1 MRKGITPKIF
11 QLNPAQRQAVETIE
25 GPVMVIAGPGTGKTQ
40 TLTARIAQILK
51 TTDTPPDGILALT
64 FTDAAAREMRE
75 RLTAAIG
82 PTAYYVNIQTFHAF
96 CSGIIRENPDIFPTV
111 GSMEALSNLE
121 RVNLF
126 RSLID
131 SLPLSDIRPHA
142 APYLYTQSII
152 SAIADLKRESLGPE
166 EFHKFLKTQSP
177 ASLQDKKY
185 YRRNQE
191 LYLVYQAYQQEL
203 AKIGRYDFV
212 DMITLVDTAFKA
224 DSDFLLTH
232 QQRFLYFLADEY
244 QDTNAAQQELLLL
257 LTSYWKDQANIFVVG
272 DDDQAIFRFQGA
284 SIENILNFHQS
295 FPAAKLVVL
304 DHSYRSPQ
312 NLLDAARA
320 VISHNKLSLVGQI
333 PGVTKN
339 LKSES
344 EIERAEDGIFETIE
358 EEPSKTLLA
367 NKPGGDDELSED
379 SKPSVSKKYRRGS
392 ILTGRFS
399 SGPVEMFFVAKKI
412 QELIAAGIPPK
423 DIAVIYR
430 HHQDGAEL
438 ADMLARLN
446 INFDIEGG
454 KNVLTD
460 PTVQRAL
467 LLMRAVYGLRNNQ
480 EGIDLFTL
488 LNYPF
493 INCDPLDILKLT
505 RFAADSKINL
515 WETLIKE
522 KLRVA
527 REGVPVERPQ
537 SVSVETR
544 TSDGD
549 RARQDPHR
557 SAIELS
563 NPSALDKICSVLV
576 ELQKDDAES
585 PFVLFF
591 EKLINKTGLLDWC
604 LRQTDAVDRLNALN
618 SLFSEI
624 KRLNSTDHHLNLESF
639 LNIIELM
646 QTQKVPLYEQDLDI
660 RSDSVTLTTAHR
672 AKGRE
677 FSVVF
682 IIKAIDGK
690 WGNNSVRELLKL
702 PEGIITHTDL
712 SRKEKNEDER
722 RLFYVAMTRAKNQ
735 LIITS
740 SQTYQTSYGRK
751 ETVQSM
757 FTAEI
762 PSELKTNIEI
772 ETYEHGVKAILET
785 LLAPVENPRP
795 STDETAFL
803 KTVISTMKLSPTALN
818 TYLACPY
825 KFKLNNLLR
834 APRAKDPAM
843 SFGSAI
849 HKALEQFFR
858 QYQKNRLLPD
868 KSILHQSFSAALD
881 REILTPVQQ
890 ERLIKRGM
898 DALSAYF
905 QQYRQEF
912 VAPLAVEKFFGY
924 GFSKVILGSVP
935 LGGKID
941 KIEFVNSDL
950 KKVRVIDYKTGRPK
964 SRNDIEGKT
973 ALGNGDYKRQ
983 LVFYQ
988 LLADLDQNFRFTVA
1002 ETELDFVEADKNTG
1016 KLKKERFAITK
1027 DEVEELKKII
1037 FKAWSDI
1044 LALKFPRTTE
1054 VKKHC
1059 PRCQWLLHCWP
1070 DGLPVKNEQLSLLNS

>member
-1 MRKGITPKIF
+1 
-11 QLNPAQRQAVETIE
+11 
-25 GPVMVIAGPGTGKTQ
+25 
-40 TLTARIAQILK
+40 
-51 TTDTPPDGILALT
+51 
-64 FTDAAAREMRE
+64 
-75 RLTAAIG
+75 
-82 PTAYYVNIQTFHAF
+82 
-96 CSGIIRENPDIFPTV
+96 
-111 GSMEALSNLE
+111 
-121 RVNLF
+121 
-126 RSLID
+126 
-131 SLPLSDIRPHA
+131 
-142 APYLYTQSII
+142 
-152 SAIADLKRESLGPE
+152 
-166 EFHKFLKTQSP
+166 
-177 ASLQDKKY
+177 
-185 YRRNQE
+185 
-191 LYLVYQAYQQEL
+191 
-203 AKIGRYDFV
+203 
-212 DMITLVDTAFKA
+212 
-224 DSDFLLTH
+224 
-232 QQRFLYFLADEY
+232 
-244 QDTNAAQQELLLL
+244 
-257 LTSYWKDQANIFVVG
+257 
-272 DDDQAIFRFQGA
+272 
-284 SIENILNFHQS
+284 
-295 FPAAKLVVL
+295 
-304 DHSYRSPQ
+304 
-312 NLLDAARA
+312 
-320 VISHNKLSLVGQI
+320 
-333 PGVTKN
+333 
-339 LKSES
+339 
-344 EIERAEDGIFETIE
+344 
-358 EEPSKTLLA
+358 
-367 NKPGGDDELSED
+367 
-379 SKPSVSKKYRRGS
+379 
-392 ILTGRFS
+392 
-399 SGPVEMFFVAKKI
+399 MFFVAKKI

-430 HHQDGAEL
+430 HHQDGAQL

-488 LNYPF
+488 LHYPF
-493 INCDPLDILKLT
+493 IGCDPLDILKLT
-505 RFAADSKINL
+505 RAAADSKINL
-515 WETLIKE
+515 WEALISPNKPDL
-522 KLRVA
+522 KLA
-527 REGVPVERPQ
+527 NSQ
-537 SVSVETR
+537 SL
-544 TSDGD
+544 D
-549 RARQDPHR
+549 RIR
-557 SAIELS
+557 SLLI
-563 NPSALDKICSVLV
+563 
-576 ELQKDDAES
+576 ELQKDDTEG

-825 KFKLNNLLR
+825 KFKLNTLLR

-843 SFGSAI
+843 SFGSAV

-858 QYQKNRLLPD
+858 EFQKTRRLPD
-868 KSILHQSFSAALD
+868 KSLLQ
-881 REILTPVQQ
+881 R
-890 ERLIKRGM
+890 
-898 DALSAYF
+898 
-905 QQYRQEF
+905 RQ
-912 VAPLAVEKFFGY
+912 
-924 GFSKVILGSVP
+924 
-935 LGGKID
+935 D
-941 KIEFVNSDL
+941 
-950 KKVRVIDYKTGRPK
+950 
-964 SRNDIEGKT
+964 
-973 ALGNGDYKRQ
+973 
-983 LVFYQ
+983 
-988 LLADLDQNFRFTVA
+988 
-1002 ETELDFVEADKNTG
+1002 
-1016 KLKKERFAITK
+1016 
-1027 DEVEELKKII
+1027 
-1037 FKAWSDI
+1037 
-1044 LALKFPRTTE
+1044 
-1054 VKKHC
+1054 
-1059 PRCQWLLHCWP
+1059 
-1070 DGLPVKNEQLSLLNS
+1070 

>member
-1 MRKGITPKIF
+1 MRKGTPSKNF
-11 QLNPAQRQAVETIE
+11 HLNPAQQQAVKAIE

-51 TTDTPPDGILALT
+51 TTDTPADGILAMT

-75 RLTAAIG
+75 RLAAAIG
-82 PTAYYVNIQTFHAF
+82 PAAYYVNIQTFHAF
-96 CSGIIRENPDIFPTV
+96 CSGIIRENPDVFPTV
-111 GSMEALSNLE
+111 GSMEPLSNLE

-131 SLPLSDIRPHA
+131 SLPLSDTRPHA

-152 SAIADLKRESLGPE
+152 SAIADLKRESLDPE
-166 EFHKFLKTQSP
+166 KFNRFLNTQSP

-185 YRRNQE
+185 HRRNKE

-203 AKIGRYDFV
+203 LKIGRYDFE
-212 DMITLVDTAFKA
+212 DMITLVNAAFKA
-224 DSDFLLTH
+224 DSEFLLTH

-284 SIENILNFHQS
+284 SIENILNFHLI

-304 DHSYRSPQ
+304 DRSYRSPQ
-312 NLLDAARA
+312 NLLNSARA

-339 LKSES
+339 LKSK
-344 EIERAEDGIFETIE
+344 IETAEDGI
-358 EEPSKTLLA
+358 
-367 NKPGGDDELSED
+367 
-379 SKPSVSKKYRRGS
+379 SV
-392 ILTGRFS
+392 GRFS

-412 QELIAAGIPPK
+412 QELISAGIPPK

-454 KNVLTD
+454 KDVLTD
-460 PTVQRAL
+460 HTVQRAL

-505 RFAADSKINL
+505 RFAADSKTNL
-515 WETLIKE
+515 WEALISPNKSGL
-522 KLRVA
+522 K
-527 REGVPVERPQ
+527 
-537 SVSVETR
+537 
-544 TSDGD
+544 
-549 RARQDPHR
+549 
-557 SAIELS
+557 LS
-563 NPSALDKICSVLV
+563 NPQILDRVVSMLT
-576 ELQKDDAES
+576 ELQQDDADG
-585 PFVLFF
+585 PFVTFF

-604 LRQTDAVDRLNALN
+604 LRQPDAIDRLNALN

-624 KRLNSTDHHLNLESF
+624 KRLNSTNHTLNLESF

-660 RSDSVTLTTAHR
+660 RSDAVTLTTAHR

-682 IIKAIDGK
+682 IIKTVDGK

-722 RLFYVAMTRAKNQ
+722 RLFYVAMTRAKNR

-751 ETVQSM
+751 ETVESM
-757 FTAEI
+757 FIAEI
-762 PSELKTNIEI
+762 SPEHKTDIEI
-772 ETYEHGVKAILET
+772 HSYEHGVKTILEK
-785 LLAPVENPRP
+785 LLTPAPKSLTP
-795 STDETAFL
+795 TDEAAFL

-858 QYQKNRLLPD
+858 EFQKTRRLPD
-868 KSILHQSFSAALD
+868 KSLLHQSFSAALD
-881 REILTPVQQ
+881 REILAPAQQ
-890 ERLIKRGM
+890 DRLAQRGQNT
-898 DALSAYF
+898 LSAY
-905 QQYRQEF
+905 YREYNQEF

-941 KIEFVNSDL
+941 KIEPLNSDL

-1002 ETELDFVEADKNTG
+1002 ETELDFVEADKTTG

-1027 DEVEELKKII
+1027 DEVEDLKKII
-1037 FKAWSDI
+1037 YQAWSDI
-1044 LALKFPRTTE
+1044 LALKFPRPAE
-1054 VKKHC
+1054 VQKHC

-1070 DGLPVKNEQLSLLNS
+1070 DGLPVKNEQLSLLN

>member
-203 AKIGRYDFV
+203 AKIGRYDFE
-212 DMITLVDTAFKA
+212 DMITLVNTAFKA

-304 DHSYRSPQ
+304 NHSYRSPQ

-333 PGVTKN
+333 PGVNKN
-339 LKSES
+339 LKSE
-344 EIERAEDGIFETIE
+344 IDMRRAEDGI
-358 EEPSKTLLA
+358 
-367 NKPGGDDELSED
+367 
-379 SKPSVSKKYRRGS
+379 SV
-392 ILTGRFS
+392 GRFS

-412 QELIAAGIPPK
+412 RELIAAGIPPK
-423 DIAVIYR
+423 EVAVIYR

-488 LNYPF
+488 LHYPF
-493 INCDPLDILKLT
+493 IGCDPLDILKLT
-505 RFAADSKINL
+505 RAAADSKINL
-515 WETLIKE
+515 WEALISPNKPDL
-522 KLRVA
+522 KLA
-527 REGVPVERPQ
+527 NSQ
-537 SVSVETR
+537 SL
-544 TSDGD
+544 D
-549 RARQDPHR
+549 RIR
-557 SAIELS
+557 SLLI
-563 NPSALDKICSVLV
+563 
-576 ELQKDDAES
+576 ELQKDDTEG

-639 LNIIELM
+639 LNIVELM

-682 IIKAIDGK
+682 IIKAVDGK
-690 WGNNSVRELLKL
+690 WGNNSVRELIKL

-740 SQTYQTSYGRK
+740 SQTHQTSYGRK
-751 ETVQSM
+751 ETVESM
-757 FTAEI
+757 FAAEI
-762 PSELKTNIEI
+762 PPELKTNIKIEI
-772 ETYEHGVKAILET
+772 YEHGVKAILET
-785 LLAPVENPRP
+785 LLTPVENPRP

-803 KTVISTMKLSPTALN
+803 TTVISTMKLSPTALN

-843 SFGSAI
+843 SFGSAV

-858 QYQKNRLLPD
+858 EFQKTRRQPD

-881 REILTPVQQ
+881 REILSPVQQ
-890 ERLIKRGM
+890 DRLAKRGM

-941 KIEFVNSDL
+941 KIEPLDSNM

-1002 ETELDFVEADKNTG
+1002 ETELDFVEADKTTG
-1016 KLKKERFAITK
+1016 KLKKERFSITK
-1027 DEVEELKKII
+1027 DEVEDLKKII
-1037 FKAWSDI
+1037 FRVWNDI
-1044 LALKFPRTTE
+1044 LALKFPRTAE
-1054 VKKHC
+1054 VQKYC

-1070 DGLPVKNEQLSLLNS
+1070 DGLPVKNEQLSLLK

>member
-1 MRKGITPKIF
+1 MRKVTPSQNTSLRNTRRLTEVSQTF
-11 QLNPAQRQAVETIE
+11 RLNPAQLQAVDSIE

-40 TLTARIAQILK
+40 TLTVRIAQILK
-51 TTDTPPDGILALT
+51 TTDTPADGILALT
-64 FTDAAAREMRE
+64 FTDAAARQMRE
-75 RLTAAIG
+75 RLAAAIG
-82 PTAYYVNIQTFHAF
+82 PAAYYVNIQTFHAF
-96 CSGIIRENPDIFPTV
+96 CSGIIRENPDVFPTV
-111 GSMEALSNLE
+111 GSMEPLSNLE

-131 SLPLSDIRPHA
+131 SLPLSDTRPHA

-152 SAIADLKRESLGPE
+152 AAIADLKREAIDPE
-166 EFHKFLKTQSP
+166 KFNQFLKTKIP

-185 YRRNQE
+185 HRRNQE
-191 LYLVYQAYQQEL
+191 LYLIYKSYQQEL
-203 AKIGRYDFV
+203 AKIGRYDFE
-212 DMITLVDTAFKA
+212 DMITLVNAAFKS
-224 DSDFLLTH
+224 DPDFLLSH

-284 SIENILNFHQS
+284 SIENILNFHQI
-295 FPAAKLVVL
+295 FPAAKLVIL
-304 DHSYRSPQ
+304 DRSYRSPQ
-312 NLLDAARA
+312 NLLDASRA

-333 PGVTKN
+333 PSVTKN
-339 LKSES
+339 LKSNLGVTN
-344 EIERAEDGIFETIE
+344 RRTEDGIFETIK
-358 EEPSKTLLA
+358 EEPSKTLLS
-367 NKPGGDDELSED
+367 NKPSGDDAVSED
-379 SKPSVSKKYRRGS
+379 PEPSVSKKYRRGS
-392 ILTGRFS
+392 PTDLEPTIQVGRFS

-446 INFDIEGG
+446 VNFDIEGG
-454 KNVLTD
+454 QDVLAD

-493 INCDPLDILKLT
+493 IGCDPLDILKLT
-505 RFAADSKINL
+505 RFAADAKINL
-515 WETLIKE
+515 WEAIISSNKPDL
-522 KLRVA
+522 KLTN
-527 REGVPVERPQ
+527 PQ
-537 SVSVETR
+537 SL
-544 TSDGD
+544 D
-549 RARQDPHR
+549 RVR
-557 SAIELS
+557 SLLIEL
-563 NPSALDKICSVLV
+563 
-576 ELQKDDAES
+576 QTDDAAG
-585 PFVLFF
+585 PFVAFF

-604 LRQTDAVDRLNALN
+604 LRQPDAVDRLNALN

-624 KRLNSTDHHLNLESF
+624 KRLNSTDHNLNLESF

-646 QTQKVPLYEQDLDI
+646 QTQKVPLYQQDLDI
-660 RSDSVTLTTAHR
+660 RSDAVTLTTAHR

-682 IIKAIDGK
+682 IIKAVDGK
-690 WGNNSVRELLKL
+690 WGNNSVRELIKL

-751 ETVQSM
+751 ETVESM
-757 FTAEI
+757 FVAEI
-762 PSELKTNIEI
+762 PPEHKTNIEI
-772 ETYEHGVKAILET
+772 QSYEHGVKTILEG
-785 LLAPVENPRP
+785 LLTPAPKSRVP
-795 STDETAFL
+795 TDEAAFL

-834 APRAKDPAM
+834 APRAKDPSL
-843 SFGSAI
+843 SFGSAV

-858 QYQKNRLLPD
+858 QFQKTRQLPD
-868 KSILHQSFSAALD
+868 KLLLHQSFSTALE
-881 REILTPVQQ
+881 REILTPAQQ
-890 ERLIKRGM
+890 DRLARRGQNT
-898 DALSAYF
+898 LSAY
-905 QQYRQEF
+905 YRQYNREF

-924 GFSKVILGSVP
+924 GFSKVILDSVP

-941 KIEFVNSDL
+941 KIEPLDSDL

-973 ALGNGDYKRQ
+973 ALGTGDYKRQ

-1002 ETELDFVEADKNTG
+1002 ETELDFVEADKTTG

-1027 DEVEELKKII
+1027 NEVEDLKKII
-1037 FKAWSDI
+1037 FKVWNDI
-1044 LALKFPRTTE
+1044 LALKFPRTKE
-1054 VKKHC
+1054 VQKHC

-1070 DGLPVKNEQLSLLNS
+1070 DGLPAHPEQLSLLTVHR